1 MDAKPILEVRDVT
14 KHYRMGSEVVR
25 ALDGVSL
32 VIARGEY
39 VAIMGASGSGK
50 STLLNILGCLDLPTS
65 GEYFL
70 GGEDVAR
77 LSPSTLALVRG
88 RRVGFVFQTFELLP
102 RATAL
107 KNVELPLVYARVR
120 NRRQRALDALGR
132 VGLGDR
138 VYHRPNQ
145 LSGGQRQRVAIARA
159 LAQQPDILLADEPT
173 GNLDSRT
180 GHEILNLFEALNR
193 EGQTIVL
200 VTHDVNIA
208 HRCRRIVRLSDGKVV
223 ADEANPGGDGAAL
236 PEIRGSEP
244 GARPAGPGP
253 PSPPG

>member
-32 VIARGEY
+32 TIRQGEY

-70 GGEDVAR
+70 GGQDVSR

-107 KNVELPLVYARVR
+107 KNVELPLVYARAR
-120 NRRQRALDALGR
+120 NRRQRALEALRR
-132 VGLGDR
+132 VGLEDR

-159 LAQQPDILLADEPT
+159 LAPAPDILLADEPT

-180 GHEILNLFEALNR
+180 GHDILNLFDALNR
-193 EGQTIVL
+193 EGQTIVM

-208 HRCRRIVRLSDGKVV
+208 HRCRRIVRISDGKIV
-223 ADEANPGGDGAAL
+223 ADEANN
-236 PEIRGSEP
+236 I
-244 GARPAGPGP
+244 
-253 PSPPG
+253 